1 MNENGISAEMR
12 RMIRARAGGICEYCL
27 VEEAGMPFRFHIDHV
42 IAEKH
47 DGPSLDHNLCLC
59 CPDCNRAKGSDISTQ
74 VNGRLVRLYNPRID
88 DWSRH
93 FVLDNGL
100 IRSRS
105 LIGAATLKL
114 LDIND
119 EQRLARRRILQLAG
133 RYPNEAARMIIA
145 RRSL

>member
-1 MNENGISAEMR
+1 
-12 RMIRARAGGICEYCL
+12 
-27 VEEAGMPFRFHIDHV
+27 MPFRFHIDHV

-47 DGPSLDHNLCLC
+47 DGPSSDHNLCLC

-88 DWSRH
+88 DWSTH
-93 FVLDNGL
+93 FVLEEGL
-100 IRSRS
+100 IRSRT

-119 EQRLARRRILQLAG
+119 AQRLALRRILQLAG
-133 RYPNEAARMIIA
+133 RYPNEAALMIIA